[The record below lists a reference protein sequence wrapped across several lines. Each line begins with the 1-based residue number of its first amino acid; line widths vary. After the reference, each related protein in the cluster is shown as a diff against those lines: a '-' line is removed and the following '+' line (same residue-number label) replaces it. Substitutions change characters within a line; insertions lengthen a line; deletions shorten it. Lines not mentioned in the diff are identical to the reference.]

1 MSAIQS
7 TDDDFRV
14 CTISLN
20 ELAGLQTSADQ
31 NNGFSTRWTS
41 VHALRRQVLDAP
53 ILLMTFLREERFE
66 ALRAYRCLLLFEA
79 IVPKTGAALTTFDIA
94 PERLAE
100 LPRLDRDAD
109 VRAALAHLI
118 WTAYRAHDVVAKG

>member
-14 CTISLN
+14 CTISLD
-20 ELAGLQTSADQ
+20 ELAGLQTSAEQ
-31 NNGFSTRWTS
+31 NGFSTRWTS
-41 VHALRRQVLDAP
+41 VQALRRQVLNAP

-79 IVPKTGAALTTFDIA
+79 IVPKAEAALTNFDVA

-109 VRAALAHLI
+109 VRATLAHLI
-118 WTAYRAHDVVAKG
+118 WTAYRAHDVVPKD